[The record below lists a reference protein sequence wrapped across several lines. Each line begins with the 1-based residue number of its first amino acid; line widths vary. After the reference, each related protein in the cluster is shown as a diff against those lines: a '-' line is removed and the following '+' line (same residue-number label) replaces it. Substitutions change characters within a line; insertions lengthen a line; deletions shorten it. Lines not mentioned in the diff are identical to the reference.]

1 MNFGL
6 DMTRKVTVK
15 TIRIVLHCNYV
26 LRQGEQRW
34 KAAGGDLVP
43 MQRCDAV
50 DLRRG
55 KPRLYSSF

>member
-1 MNFGL
+1 
-6 DMTRKVTVK
+6 MTRKVTVK